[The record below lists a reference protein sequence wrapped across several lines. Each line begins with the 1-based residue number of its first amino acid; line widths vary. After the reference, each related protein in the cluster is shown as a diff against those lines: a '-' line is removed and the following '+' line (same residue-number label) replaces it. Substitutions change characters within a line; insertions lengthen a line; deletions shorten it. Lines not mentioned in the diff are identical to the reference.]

1 MGIFNRLS
9 GLILGQDNESRKDGK
24 KLPEN
29 VKSLRLAKNN
39 KEPVP
44 KFQGNSKQRRKQRR
58 AWERQQMKAKGI
70 QDDPE
75 C

>member
-1 MGIFNRLS
+1 MGIFSRLS
-9 GLILGQDNESRKDGK
+9 ERLLGQVKTEK
-24 KLPEN
+24 KEVVEKPRQM
-29 VKSLRLAKNN
+29 KSLGLAN
-39 KEPVP
+39 KREPAP

-58 AWERQQMKAKGI
+58 AWERQQVKAKGI